1 MKRLS
6 ALPPKLAVFPLPATE
21 QTQPAVQFAGKTRQ
35 FVSQKHKAFKQ
46 LLLLLVAVAIFAA
59 SCCCCCT
66 DSSCEVLPAVGE
78 TLPQVTQCN
87 CIRTSA
93 ALSST
98 QEAGHSQQ
106 ATVRVQL

>member
-46 LLLLLVAVAIFAA
+46 LLLLLVAVAAVA
-59 SCCCCCT
+59 GVVVVVALT
-66 DSSCEVLPAVGE
+66 PAVK
-78 TLPQVTQCN
+78 C
-87 CIRTSA
+87 C
-93 ALSST
+93 
-98 QEAGHSQQ
+98 QQ
-106 ATVRVQL
+106 LVKLCHK

>member
-46 LLLLLVAVAIFAA
+46 LLLLLVAVAAVA
-59 SCCCCCT
+59 GVVVVVVALT
-66 DSSCEVLPAVGE
+66 PAVK
-78 TLPQVTQCN
+78 C
-87 CIRTSA
+87 C
-93 ALSST
+93 
-98 QEAGHSQQ
+98 QQ
-106 ATVRVQL
+106 LVKLCHK

>member
-46 LLLLLVAVAIFAA
+46 LLLLLLLVAAAVVVVAL
-59 SCCCCCT
+59 T
-66 DSSCEVLPAVGE
+66 PAVK
-78 TLPQVTQCN
+78 C
-87 CIRTSA
+87 C
-93 ALSST
+93 
-98 QEAGHSQQ
+98 QQ
-106 ATVRVQL
+106 LVKLCPK

>member
-46 LLLLLVAVAIFAA
+46 LLLLLLLLLLVADVVVVVAL
-59 SCCCCCT
+59 T
-66 DSSCEVLPAVGE
+66 PAVK
-78 TLPQVTQCN
+78 C
-87 CIRTSA
+87 C
-93 ALSST
+93 
-98 QEAGHSQQ
+98 QQ
-106 ATVRVQL
+106 LVKLCPK